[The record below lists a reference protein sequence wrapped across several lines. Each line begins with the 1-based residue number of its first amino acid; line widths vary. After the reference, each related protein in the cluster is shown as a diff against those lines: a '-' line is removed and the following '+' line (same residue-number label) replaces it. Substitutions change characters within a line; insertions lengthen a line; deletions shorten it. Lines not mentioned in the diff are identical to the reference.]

1 MMDLDADENVL
12 YELLK
17 AKRDNQ
23 GIVRYTPSEVET
35 ELSVLG
41 SQLEERLNRL
51 YTRGVLVYVTRTN
64 KETGEMLKI
73 VQLIEEEV
81 I

>member
-1 MMDLDADENVL
+1 MDLDADENVL
-12 YELLK
+12 YEFLK
-17 AKRDNQ
+17 DRRDSQ
-23 GIVRYTPSEVET
+23 GVVRYTPSEVET

-41 SQLEERLNRL
+41 SQLEELLNRL

>member
-12 YELLK
+12 FEFLK
-17 AKRDNQ
+17 TRRDNE
-23 GIVRYTPSEVET
+23 GIVRYTPSELET

-41 SQLEERLNRL
+41 SQLEELLNRL
-51 YTRGVLVYVTRTN
+51 YRRGVLVYVTRIN

>member
-1 MMDLDADENVL
+1 MMDLDADENVF
-12 YELLK
+12 YEFLK
-17 AKRDNQ
+17 TRRDNE
-23 GIVRYTPSEVET
+23 GIVCYTPSELET

-41 SQLEERLNRL
+41 SQLEELLNRL
-51 YTRGVLVYVTRTN
+51 YRRGILVYVTRIN